1 MEGNPDSEVE
11 YEIVEEEVEHE
22 ELGGLAFEP
31 EVVDPAPEQADAE
44 APEPMDID
52 EYEEQDLELET
63 ESEAMSFEED
73 QEQFES
79 SSESSGSDPDWVRR
93 LDLSAGVR
101 AATF

>member
-1 MEGNPDSEVE
+1 MDGNPDSKVE
-11 YEIVEEEVEHE
+11 YEIVGEEEEHE

-31 EVVDPAPEQADAE
+31 EVVDPALKQASA

-52 EYEEQDLELET
+52 EYEGHDPEPEM

-79 SSESSGSDPDWVRR
+79 SSESSGSDPN
-93 LDLSAGVR
+93 
-101 AATF
+101 